1 MALPILAKT
10 ITGALVKKGSNAKK
24 ESKKVSTEKLL
35 PGSVGN
41 KVKVS
46 KFKSRTPRSYR
57 KKFEPTKFLPPSK
70 VGENFDMGKLD
81 DLLASLVDNTKDLEK
96 ITKKDV
102 DGEKKK
108 NTQKKIAKDKLKRI
122 KREEEAEERKAVVK
136 VKSSPTMKFKTPD
149 FFKDILGM
157 AGRLVL
163 ATGVMTLLN
172 FLTDP
177 EKKDGIFKFLENNL
191 DKILIGG
198 IVLTAGAILAP
209 LLPLFGT
216 ILGLGKILLLPLT
229 ITLGFLAKQ
238 ARRGVSALGRGIGRG
253 LRNSFRRPQPEQ
265 PRTSTGSGADPRI
278 NPGSTSTRGFR
289 DPGRYRPRGQAA
301 ASGFRLEQ
309 ARRSAPG
316 PTVRGP
322 NLFRQL
328 NAQLETGTLFK
339 KGSGF
344 QKFLFK
350 VLKTKFGL
358 KAIARTISPL
368 VKRIPILGALIDF
381 ALNYFLFKEPIERAA
396 FAAIGSS
403 IFAALGATAG
413 SVLPFAGTFVG
424 TVLGGLAG
432 DYAGK
437 WLYDTFFSGQKPIKT
452 EPEVIPSEVA
462 KPEILSEREFY
473 NEAVED
479 HSLPDT
485 YEEYLESQGVSTS
498 TTPRLMDIV
507 PTENLQ
513 SIGAGSGPIGMTS
526 KRGMRNGRHHRG
538 VDIGTSGQ
546 KGWYVSLMMN
556 GVVSDVGT
564 FSGYGETVIITVG
577 DKDYLFAHLALGK
590 ILVKK
595 GEPYNGTPIG
605 EIGNTG
611 VGTGEHLHFEVS
623 PAGTGGYGKDE
634 DPMPYVK
641 YLKIGKLS
649 SEPVPQEV
657 EQARLSSTNAPTV
670 EGIDQR
676 ASYEK
681 ASVEVAFVKVP
692 TPVPVPSGGV
702 GGGRRPSGDSSANV
716 NSRYEDLVLTTH
728 YREA

>member
-10 ITGALVKKGSNAKK
+10 ITSALVKKGSNAKK
-24 ESKKVSTEKLL
+24 ESKKVSAEKLL

-46 KFKSRTPRSYR
+46 KFKSRTPRLYR
-57 KKFEPTKFLPPSK
+57 KKFKPIKFLPPSK
-70 VGENFDMGKLD
+70 IDENFDMAKLD

-102 DGEKKK
+102 DDEKKK
-108 NTQKKIAKDKLKRI
+108 NTQKKNAKEKLKRS
-122 KREEEAEERKAVVK
+122 KKEEEAEEKKAVVK
-136 VKSSPTMKFKTPD
+136 VKSSPMKFKAPD
-149 FFKDILGM
+149 FFKDILAMG
-157 AGRLVL
+157 GRLVL

-198 IVLTAGAILAP
+198 IILTAGAILAP
-209 LLPLFGT
+209 LLPVFGVV
-216 ILGLGKILLLPLT
+216 IGLGKILLAPL
-229 ITLGFLAKQ
+229 LLALRFTGKI
-238 ARRGVSALGRGIGRG
+238 ARKALNILKRGRDL
-253 LRNSFRRPQPEQ
+253 LRRPQPEQ
-265 PRTSTGSGADPRI
+265 PRVGSGTGSGAISGDR
-278 NPGSTSTRGFR
+278 STRGFR

-301 ASGFRLEQ
+301 ASGFGLEQ
-309 ARRSAPG
+309 ARRGAPG

-328 NAQLETGTLFK
+328 YAQLETGTLFK

-350 VLKTKFGL
+350 VLKSKFGL
-358 KAIARTISPL
+358 KAIGKVISPL

-381 ALNYFLFKEPIERAA
+381 ALNYFLFKEPVERAA

-413 SVLPFAGTFVG
+413 SIIPVGGTLVG
-424 TVLGGLAG
+424 GVLGGLAG
-432 DYAGK
+432 DVAGK
-437 WLYDTFFSGQKPIKT
+437 WLYDTFFTSQKPIKT
-452 EPEVIPSEVA
+452 EPEVEQSVSE
-462 KPEILSEREFY
+462 PERAEIS
-473 NEAVED
+473 
-479 HSLPDT
+479 P
-485 YEEYLESQGVSTS
+485 S
-498 TTPRLMDIV
+498 TTSGLMDIV

-513 SIGAGSGPIGMTS
+513 DIGVGTGPVGMTS
-526 KRGMRNGRHHRG
+526 KRGMRVSPTTGQTRHHGG

-564 FSGYGETVIITVG
+564 FPGYGETVIITAG

-595 GEPYNGTPIG
+595 GDQYNGTPIG

-611 VGTGEHLHFEVS
+611 AGTGEHLHFEVS

-657 EQARLSSTNAPTV
+657 QQARLSSTNAPTV

-676 ASYEK
+676 ASYEQP
-681 ASVEVAFVKVP
+681 AVEVAFVKVP
-692 TPVPVPSGGV
+692 TPLPVPVGGV
-702 GGGRRPSGDSSANV
+702 GDGGFTGGSIGNV
-716 NSRYEDLVLTTH
+716 NTYEDYVLTTH